1 MRDKGMK
8 NRGFTAEYGK
18 SFIFSVVR
26 VMRVFGNLRIFAL
39 GNDNHH
45 IIITISTKNKYK
57 KYVY

>member
-1 MRDKGMK
+1 MRD
-8 NRGFTAEYGK
+8 
-18 SFIFSVVR
+18 FSVVW

-39 GNDNHH
+39 ENDNHH